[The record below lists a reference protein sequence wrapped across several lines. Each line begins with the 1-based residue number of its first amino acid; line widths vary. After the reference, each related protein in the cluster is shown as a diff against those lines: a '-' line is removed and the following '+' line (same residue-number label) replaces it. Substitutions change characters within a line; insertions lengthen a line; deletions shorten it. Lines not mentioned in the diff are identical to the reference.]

1 MKLEKVISKMDIKSE
16 EDVLDELKSAN
27 LFIPPEITITPVSS
41 FMPYDASSSN
51 FNKPQQQQATTAKR
65 PSSSTE
71 RSKYA
76 QLLNIIEEIGK
87 DIRPSYTGSKSS
99 SERLKRGIMN
109 ARVLV
114 RECLS
119 EVERSARQ

>member
-1 MKLEKVISKMDIKSE
+1 MEMKSE

-41 FMPYDASSSN
+41 FIPYDASSSN
-51 FNKPQQQQATTAKR
+51 YSKQQNSAPTKR
-65 PSSSTE
+65 PSSAE
-71 RSKYA
+71 RSKYG
-76 QLLNIIEEIGK
+76 QLLAIIEEIGK

>member
-1 MKLEKVISKMDIKSE
+1 MEMRTE
-16 EDVLDELKSAN
+16 EDVLDELKSSN
-27 LFIPPEITITPVSS
+27 LVIPPEITITPVVSP
-41 FMPYDASSSN
+41 FIPYDTSSSGYGKQHN
-51 FNKPQQQQATTAKR
+51 PQSKKVN
-65 PSSSTE
+65 SNE
-71 RSKYA
+71 RSKYS
-76 QLLNIIEEIGK
+76 QLLAIIEEIGK

-114 RECLS
+114 RECLT

>member
-1 MKLEKVISKMDIKSE
+1 MELKTE
-16 EDVLDELKSAN
+16 EDVLDELKSSN
-27 LFIPPEITITPVSS
+27 LVIPPEITITPVVS
-41 FMPYDASSSN
+41 PYIPFDASSSSY
-51 FNKPQQQQATTAKR
+51 NKQQTAQSKKVN
-65 PSSSTE
+65 SVE
-71 RSKYA
+71 RSKYG
-76 QLLNIIEEIGK
+76 QLLAIIEEIGK

-114 RECLS
+114 RECLT

>member
-1 MKLEKVISKMDIKSE
+1 MEMKSE

-27 LFIPPEITITPVSS
+27 LFIPPEITITPVSP
-41 FMPYDASSSN
+41 FVPYDGSSSSSPAS
-51 FNKPQQQQATTAKR
+51 KPQTPPIKR
-65 PSSSTE
+65 SSNAE
-71 RSKYA
+71 RSKYS
-76 QLLNIIEEIGK
+76 QLLAIIEEIGK

>member
-1 MKLEKVISKMDIKSE
+1 MEIKTE
-16 EDVLDELKSAN
+16 DDVLDELKSAN
-27 LFIPPEITITPVSS
+27 LLIPPEITITPVSS
-41 FMPYDASSSN
+41 LIQYDSSSALG
-51 FNKPQQQQATTAKR
+51 KQQNNTPIKR
-65 PSSSTE
+65 SSNIE
-71 RSKYA
+71 RSKYG
-76 QLLNIIEEIGK
+76 QLLAIIEEIGK

-99 SERLKRGIMN
+99 SERLKRGIMS

>member
-1 MKLEKVISKMDIKSE
+1 MEIKNE
-16 EDVLDELKSAN
+16 ENVLDELKSAN
-27 LFIPPEITITPVSS
+27 LYIPSEITITPVSS
-41 FMPYDASSSN
+41 FIQYDSSSAL
-51 FNKPQQQQATTAKR
+51 NKQQNNTPVKR
-65 PSSSTE
+65 SSSTE
-71 RSKYA
+71 RSKYG
-76 QLLNIIEEIGK
+76 QLLAIIEEIGK

>member
-1 MKLEKVISKMDIKSE
+1 MEIRTE
-16 EDVLDELKSAN
+16 EDVLDELKSSN
-27 LFIPPEITITPVSS
+27 LVIPPEITITPVVSP
-41 FMPYDASSSN
+41 FIPFDTSSSA
-51 FNKPQQQQATTAKR
+51 FGKPQNP
-65 PSSSTE
+65 PSKKVNSNE
-71 RSKYA
+71 RSKYS
-76 QLLNIIEEIGK
+76 QLLAIIEEIGK

-114 RECLS
+114 RECLT

>member
-1 MKLEKVISKMDIKSE
+1 MDLKTE
-16 EDVLDELKSAN
+16 EDVMDELKSSN
-27 LFIPPEITITPVSS
+27 LVIPPEITITPVVSP
-41 FMPYDASSSN
+41 FIPFDSSSSSYTKQQN
-51 FNKPQQQQATTAKR
+51 PQLKKVGNV
-65 PSSSTE
+65 E
-71 RSKYA
+71 RSKYG
-76 QLLNIIEEIGK
+76 QLLAIIEEIGK

-114 RECLS
+114 RECLT

>member
-1 MKLEKVISKMDIKSE
+1 MRMEIKSE

-41 FMPYDASSSN
+41 FIPYDTTSSN
-51 FNKPQQQQATTAKR
+51 CNRQQAAPVKR
-65 PSSSTE
+65 PNSNVE

-76 QLLNIIEEIGK
+76 QLLTIIEEIGK